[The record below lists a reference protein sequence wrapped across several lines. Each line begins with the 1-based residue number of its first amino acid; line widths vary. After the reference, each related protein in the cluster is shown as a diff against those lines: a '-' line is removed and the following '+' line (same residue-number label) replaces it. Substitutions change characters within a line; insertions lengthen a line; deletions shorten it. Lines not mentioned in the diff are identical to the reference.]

1 MSASQVVI
9 PPAARPGR
17 ETSDRTPAPR
27 PAASRTHWV
36 ATVVLLLGAIY
47 CLLPVLWVVVA
58 STKGPTELFTT
69 FSFRPSFNG
78 GFTRNI
84 SDLLSFGTGDFWRW
98 ALNTLLYAGVGS
110 VLSVAMSATAGYA
123 LAKYRFRGREALFR
137 VILAGVLVP
146 QITLAIPQY
155 LLLAKL
161 GLVGSYWSVLLPSI
175 ISPYGIYLCRIYAAA
190 AVPDEMLEA
199 GRIDGAGEAKLFRFV
214 GLPPMLPGLVTVLLL
229 QFIATWNNFLLPF
242 IMLSD
247 NSKYPMT
254 VGLYSLLN
262 QGASQPSLYT
272 LVIAGSMLSILPL
285 IALFLLLQRFWNMDM
300 LSGGLKG

>member
-1 MSASQVVI
+1 MSASQIVV
-9 PPAARPGR
+9 PPAVRPGGLSSER
-17 ETSDRTPAPR
+17 PRPSR
-27 PAASRTHWV
+27 PAATRASWLP
-36 ATVVLLLGAIY
+36 TVVLLLGALY
-47 CLLPVLWVVVA
+47 CILPVLWVLIA
-58 STKGPTELFTT
+58 STKGPSELFTT
-69 FSFRPSFNG
+69 FSFRPSFHG
-78 GFTRNI
+78 GFSSNI
-84 SDLLSFGTGDFWRW
+84 SDLLAMGSHDFLRW
-98 ALNTLLYAGVGS
+98 GLNTLIYAGVGS
-110 VLSVAMSATAGYA
+110 VASVAISATAGYA
-123 LAKYRFRGREALFR
+123 LAKYRFAGREALFR

-161 GLVGSYWSVLLPSI
+161 GLVGSYWSVLLPSV

-199 GRIDGAGEAKLFRFV
+199 GRIDGAGEAQLFRFV

-229 QFIATWNNFLLPF
+229 QFIAIWNNFLLPF

-247 NSKYPMT
+247 NSRYPLT
-254 VGLYSLLN
+254 VGLFSLLN
-262 QGASQPSLYT
+262 QGASQPALYT
-272 LVIAGSMLSILPL
+272 LVIAGAMLSILPL

>member
-1 MSASQVVI
+1 MTTAPAVV
-9 PPAARPGR
+9 PPELRPG
-17 ETSDRTPAPR
+17 TTNPGR
-27 PAASRTHWV
+27 PSRSRSAATRTHWL
-36 ATVVLLLGAIY
+36 TTSVLLLGAVY
-47 CLLPVLWVVVA
+47 CLLPVLWVVIA
-58 STKGPTELFTT
+58 TTKGPTELFTT
-69 FSFRPSFNG
+69 FSFWPSFTG
-78 GFTRNI
+78 GFSANI
-84 SDLLSFGTGDFWRW
+84 ANLLAFGDGDFGRW

-110 VLSVAMSATAGYA
+110 VASVALSATAGYA
-123 LAKYRFRGREALFR
+123 LAKYRFAGREAVFR

-199 GRIDGAGEAKLFRFV
+199 GRIDGASEAQLFRHV
-214 GLPPMLPGLVTVLLL
+214 GLPPMLPGLITVLLL
-229 QFIATWNNFLLPF
+229 QFIGTWNNFLLPF

-247 NSKYPMT
+247 SSRYPMT

-262 QGASQPSLYT
+262 QGADQPALYT